1 MTAKL
6 AVFKRYWQIYLL
18 LLPALIYIIIFNYGP
33 MYGVQIAFKD
43 FSPVRGIMGSKWV
56 GMKNFLRFWRYP
68 EFWNILKN
76 TLTISVYQLAVGFPL
91 TIILAFMINE
101 INNKAF
107 KKAVQMITYA
117 PHFMSTVVLAGML
130 TLFLNKTGGIIN
142 HFVSFLGG
150 PRIDYLTNP
159 SWFKIIYGLSGVW
172 QETGWGTILYLAA
185 LSGVDPDIIEASKID
200 GANRLQKIIH
210 IDFFVIL
217 PTVIVLLIIQSGRLL
232 SVGFE
237 KILLLQNPV
246 NKVSSDII
254 ATYVYRI
261 GLLDAQ
267 YSYTTA
273 IGLFNNI
280 INLIVLFAVNR
291 LARCYSATSLW

>member
-6 AVFKRYWQIYLL
+6 AIFRRYWQIYLL
-18 LLPALIYIIIFNYGP
+18 LLPALVYIIIFNYGP

-43 FSPVRGIMGSKWV
+43 FSPVRGIIGSKWV

-76 TLTISVYQLAVGFPL
+76 TLTISVYQLAMGFPATVML
-91 TIILAFMINE
+91 TFMINE
-101 INNKAF
+101 INSKAF

-117 PHFMSTVVLAGML
+117 PHFISTVVLAGML
-130 TLFLNKTGGIIN
+130 TLFLNREAGIIN
-142 HFVSFLGG
+142 RFVVFLGG

-159 SWFKIIYGLSGVW
+159 VWFKTIYVLSGVW
-172 QETGWGTILYLAA
+172 QETGWGTILFLAA
-185 LSGVDPDIIEASKID
+185 LSSVDPDIIEASKID
-200 GANRLQKIIH
+200 GTNRLQKIIH
-210 IDFFVIL
+210 IDFPAIL
-217 PTVIVLLIIQSGRLL
+217 PTIIIVLIIRSGQLL

-237 KILLLQNPV
+237 KVLLLQNPV

-273 IGLFNNI
+273 IGLFNNV
-280 INLIVLFAVNR
+280 INFALLFCVNA
-291 LARCYSATSLW
+291 LARKCSQSSLW